1 MMKRIS
7 KWVIVASRLLVLTTI
22 FCGANV
28 LTSCTTYNNDNPTA
42 TVLRGK
48 WDPQV
53 QTALNGLLSNC
64 GEGSYAVFDFDQ
76 TSIVHDISQA
86 LWVYQI
92 EHLCFADAPIHDFLD
107 GIPAPESLM
116 PETETTYAEMG
127 RVLSEEY
134 KTMTTR
140 VEAGESIE
148 SIWQSDVYLDF
159 RARMC
164 SRLEA
169 MDEQWGSWVAFLWQP
184 GLLAGYTEAEARALI
199 HDAILEQLGRDKL
212 TVEQWLSP
220 DGRWGGDVMRGIW
233 VSPEMKELYRC
244 LQAAN
249 IDAYVCSASLE
260 LIVEA
265 LACDPVLG
273 FGLPAERVF
282 GLRFVEGEKLT
293 AQFDSQYKQPI
304 KEGKVDC
311 IKAYMAPAYG
321 NTNPV
326 LVAGDSNGDV
336 PMLTAF
342 SDMKH
347 GLIIDV
353 GRSET
358 SAIGQL
364 ATQAKKDGNT
374 GIYILQPSF
383 EATRY

>member
-1 MMKRIS
+1 MKRIS

-22 FCGANV
+22 FSGANV

-107 GIPAPESLM
+107 GIPEQESLM

-164 SRLEA
+164 SLLEA

-273 FGLPAERVF
+273 FGLPAERVY

>member
-1 MMKRIS
+1 MIKRIS

-22 FCGANV
+22 FSGANV

-107 GIPAPESLM
+107 GIPEPESLM

-164 SRLEA
+164 SLLEA

-212 TVEQWLSP
+212 AVEQWLSP

-233 VSPEMKELYRC
+233 VSPEMKELYKC

-273 FGLPAERVF
+273 FGLPAERVY

>member
-1 MMKRIS
+1 MKRIS

-22 FCGANV
+22 FSGANV

-107 GIPAPESLM
+107 GIPEQESLM

-127 RVLSEEY
+127 RILSEEY

-164 SRLEA
+164 SLLEA

-212 TVEQWLSP
+212 AVEQWLSP

-233 VSPEMKELYRC
+233 VSPEMKELYKC
-244 LQAAN
+244 LQTAN

-273 FGLPAERVF
+273 FGLPAERVY

-293 AQFDSQYKQPI
+293 VQFDSQYKQPI

>member
-1 MMKRIS
+1 MMNRIS

-107 GIPAPESLM
+107 GIPEPESLM
-116 PETETTYAEMG
+116 PEAETTYAEMG

-148 SIWQSDVYLDF
+148 SIWKSDVYLDF

-164 SRLEA
+164 SLLEA

-212 TVEQWLSP
+212 AVEQWLSP

-233 VSPEMKELYRC
+233 VSPEMKELYKC
-244 LQAAN
+244 LQTAN

-273 FGLPAERVF
+273 FGLPAERIY

-342 SDMKH
+342 SDIKH

>member
-22 FCGANV
+22 FSGANV

-107 GIPAPESLM
+107 GIPEQESLM

-164 SRLEA
+164 SLLEA

-212 TVEQWLSP
+212 AVEQWLSP

-233 VSPEMKELYRC
+233 VSPEMKELYKC

-273 FGLPAERVF
+273 FGLPAERVY

>member
-1 MMKRIS
+1 MKRIS

-22 FCGANV
+22 FSGANV

-107 GIPAPESLM
+107 GIPEPESLM
-116 PETETTYAEMG
+116 PEAETTYAEMG

-134 KTMTTR
+134 KTMTAR

-159 RARMC
+159 QARMC
-164 SRLEA
+164 SLLEA

-212 TVEQWLSP
+212 AVEQWLSP

-233 VSPEMKELYRC
+233 VSPEMKELYKC
-244 LQAAN
+244 LQTAN

-273 FGLPAERVF
+273 FGLPAERVY

-293 AQFDSQYKQPI
+293 VQFDSQYKQPI

-342 SDMKH
+342 SDIKH

>member
-107 GIPAPESLM
+107 GIPEPESLI

-164 SRLEA
+164 SLLEA
-169 MDEQWGSWVAFLWQP
+169 MDEQWGSWVAFRWQP

-212 TVEQWLSP
+212 AVEQWLSP

-233 VSPEMKELYRC
+233 VSPEMKELYKC

-273 FGLPAERVF
+273 FGLPAERVY

-358 SAIGQL
+358 SAIGQI

>member
-1 MMKRIS
+1 MNRIS

-22 FCGANV
+22 FSGANV
-28 LTSCTTYNNDNPTA
+28 LTSCTTYNNNNPTA

-107 GIPAPESLM
+107 GIPEPESLM

-164 SRLEA
+164 SLLEA

-184 GLLAGYTEAEARALI
+184 GLLAGYTEAEAHALI

-233 VSPEMKELYRC
+233 VSPEMKELYKC
-244 LQAAN
+244 LQTAN

-273 FGLPAERVF
+273 FGLPAERVY

>member
-1 MMKRIS
+1 MMNRIS

-22 FCGANV
+22 FSGANV

-107 GIPAPESLM
+107 GIPEQESLM

-134 KTMTTR
+134 KTMTAR

-164 SRLEA
+164 SLLEA

-184 GLLAGYTEAEARALI
+184 GLLAGYTEAEAHALI

-212 TVEQWLSP
+212 AVE
-220 DGRWGGDVMRGIW
+220 R
-233 VSPEMKELYRC
+233 
-244 LQAAN
+244 
-249 IDAYVCSASLE
+249 
-260 LIVEA
+260 
-265 LACDPVLG
+265 
-273 FGLPAERVF
+273 
-282 GLRFVEGEKLT
+282 
-293 AQFDSQYKQPI
+293 
-304 KEGKVDC
+304 
-311 IKAYMAPAYG
+311 
-321 NTNPV
+321 
-326 LVAGDSNGDV
+326 
-336 PMLTAF
+336 
-342 SDMKH
+342 
-347 GLIIDV
+347 
-353 GRSET
+353 
-358 SAIGQL
+358 
-364 ATQAKKDGNT
+364 
-374 GIYILQPSF
+374 
-383 EATRY
+383 

>member
-1 MMKRIS
+1 MKRIS

-22 FCGANV
+22 FSGANV
-28 LTSCTTYNNDNPTA
+28 LTSCTTYNNNNPTA

-107 GIPAPESLM
+107 GIPEPESLM

-134 KTMTTR
+134 KTMTAR

-164 SRLEA
+164 SLLEA

-184 GLLAGYTEAEARALI
+184 GLLAGYTEAEAHALI

-233 VSPEMKELYRC
+233 VSPEMKELYKC
-244 LQAAN
+244 LQTAN

-273 FGLPAERVF
+273 FGLPAERVY

>member
-1 MMKRIS
+1 MKRIS

-107 GIPAPESLM
+107 GIPEQESLM

-134 KTMTTR
+134 KTMTAR

-164 SRLEA
+164 SLLEA

-233 VSPEMKELYRC
+233 VSPEMKELYKC
-244 LQAAN
+244 LQTAN

-273 FGLPAERVF
+273 FGLPAERIY

-342 SDMKH
+342 SDIKH

>member
-1 MMKRIS
+1 MKRIS

-22 FCGANV
+22 FSGANV

-107 GIPAPESLM
+107 GIPEPESLM

-164 SRLEA
+164 SLLEA

-233 VSPEMKELYRC
+233 VSPEMKELYKC
-244 LQAAN
+244 LQTAN

-273 FGLPAERVF
+273 FGLPAERVY

>member
-107 GIPAPESLM
+107 GIPEQESLM

-134 KTMTTR
+134 KTMTAR

-164 SRLEA
+164 SLLEA

-212 TVEQWLSP
+212 AVEQWLSP

-233 VSPEMKELYRC
+233 VSPEMKELYKC

-273 FGLPAERVF
+273 FGLPAERVY

-293 AQFDSQYKQPI
+293 VQFDSQYKQPI

>member
-1 MMKRIS
+1 MNRIS

-107 GIPAPESLM
+107 GIPEPESLM

-134 KTMTTR
+134 KTMTAR

-164 SRLEA
+164 SLLEA

-212 TVEQWLSP
+212 AVEQWLSP

-233 VSPEMKELYRC
+233 VSPEMKELYKC
-244 LQAAN
+244 LQTAN

-273 FGLPAERVF
+273 FGLPAERIY

-304 KEGKVDC
+304 KECKVDC

>member
-1 MMKRIS
+1 MNRIS

-22 FCGANV
+22 FSGANV

-107 GIPAPESLM
+107 GIPEPESLM
-116 PETETTYAEMG
+116 PETETTYAEIG
-127 RVLSEEY
+127 RILSEEY

-164 SRLEA
+164 SLLEA

-212 TVEQWLSP
+212 AVEQWLSP

-233 VSPEMKELYRC
+233 VSPEMKELYKC
-244 LQAAN
+244 LQTAN

-273 FGLPAERVF
+273 FGLPAERVY

-293 AQFDSQYKQPI
+293 VQFDSQYKQPI

>member
-1 MMKRIS
+1 MKRIS

-22 FCGANV
+22 FSGANV

-107 GIPAPESLM
+107 GIPEPESLM

-164 SRLEA
+164 SLLEA

-212 TVEQWLSP
+212 AVEQWLSP

-233 VSPEMKELYRC
+233 VSPEMKELYKC
-244 LQAAN
+244 LQTAN

-273 FGLPAERVF
+273 FGLPAERVY

>member
-1 MMKRIS
+1 MKRIS

-107 GIPAPESLM
+107 GIPEQESLM

-164 SRLEA
+164 SLLEA

-212 TVEQWLSP
+212 AVEQWLSP

-233 VSPEMKELYRC
+233 VSPEMKELYKC
-244 LQAAN
+244 LQTAN

-273 FGLPAERVF
+273 FGLPAERVY

>member
-1 MMKRIS
+1 MNRIS

-107 GIPAPESLM
+107 GIPEQESLM

-134 KTMTTR
+134 KTMTAR

-164 SRLEA
+164 SLLEA

-233 VSPEMKELYRC
+233 VSPEMKELYKC
-244 LQAAN
+244 LQTAN

-273 FGLPAERVF
+273 FGLPAERVY

>member
-1 MMKRIS
+1 MNRIS

-22 FCGANV
+22 FSGANV

-107 GIPAPESLM
+107 GIPEPESLM

-127 RVLSEEY
+127 RILSEEY
-134 KTMTTR
+134 KTMTAR

-164 SRLEA
+164 SLLEA

-212 TVEQWLSP
+212 AVEQWLSP

-233 VSPEMKELYRC
+233 VSPEMKELYKC
-244 LQAAN
+244 LQTAN

-273 FGLPAERVF
+273 FGLPAERVY

>member
-1 MMKRIS
+1 MMNRIS

-107 GIPAPESLM
+107 GIPEPESLM

-127 RVLSEEY
+127 RILSEEY
-134 KTMTTR
+134 KTMTAR

-164 SRLEA
+164 SLLEA

-233 VSPEMKELYRC
+233 VSPEMKELYKC
-244 LQAAN
+244 LQTAN

-273 FGLPAERVF
+273 FGLPAERVY

-364 ATQAKKDGNT
+364 ATQAKKDGNI

>member
-1 MMKRIS
+1 MKKRIS

-22 FCGANV
+22 FSGANV

-107 GIPAPESLM
+107 GIPEPESLM

-164 SRLEA
+164 SLLEA

-212 TVEQWLSP
+212 AVEQWLSP

-233 VSPEMKELYRC
+233 VSPEMKELYKC
-244 LQAAN
+244 LQTAN

-273 FGLPAERVF
+273 FGLPAERVY